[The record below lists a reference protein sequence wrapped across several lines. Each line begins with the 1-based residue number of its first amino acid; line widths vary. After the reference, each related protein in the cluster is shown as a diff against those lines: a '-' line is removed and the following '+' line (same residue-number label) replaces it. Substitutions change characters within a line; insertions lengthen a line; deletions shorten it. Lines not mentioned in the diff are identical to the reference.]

1 MIPDK
6 PQGVPAKVLQEYLET
21 LAECA
26 GAAPAERAEKLLLSY
41 AELQFHRKGGS
52 KCAVCGTTVRHVLPV
67 RAEREPGV
75 VLEFACLCGRCLQAE
90 RMLSRR
96 VSMSVGQAHVS
107 YEGNALARLPET
119 KPKAREVN

>member
-6 PQGVPAKVLQEYLET
+6 PQGVPAKVLQEYLEA

-26 GAAPAERAEKLLLSY
+26 SIAPAQRMEKLLLSY
-41 AELQFHRKGGS
+41 AELQYRRNGGS
-52 KCAVCGTTVRHVLPV
+52 KCAACKTSVRHVVTV

-75 VLEFACLCGRCLQAE
+75 VLEYACLCARCLQAE

-96 VSMSVGQAHVS
+96 VVLSLGQAQVA
-107 YEGNALARLPET
+107 YEGNTLARTPG
-119 KPKAREVN
+119 VN